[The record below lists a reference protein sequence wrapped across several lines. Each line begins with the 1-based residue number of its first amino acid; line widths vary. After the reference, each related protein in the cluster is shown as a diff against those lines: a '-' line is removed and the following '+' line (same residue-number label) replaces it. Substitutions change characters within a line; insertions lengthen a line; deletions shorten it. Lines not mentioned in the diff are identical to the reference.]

1 MNPYSGM
8 LSKSLEPLSTSM
20 HLSSSIS
27 LPSRYALHLAP
38 VIAIFASFLKIIEKL
53 PAITSIA
60 GASIIFLTSLF
71 AAKKLF
77 ISRAPEEGIPY
88 LLPPTL
94 PLSCM
99 VENMPGNST
108 SATLPLFSSDKPY
121 SITWLYQRW
130 RLSVYIKRLL
140 LQSPYYPPSSWTIYS
155 VESSLF
161 PCQSHGACMNQS
173 SGYLQPLNPYS
184 LVDISQIHK
193 TWRKTEHVACVYC

>member
-1 MNPYSGM
+1 
-8 LSKSLEPLSTSM
+8 
-20 HLSSSIS
+20 
-27 LPSRYALHLAP
+27 
-38 VIAIFASFLKIIEKL
+38 
-53 PAITSIA
+53 
-60 GASIIFLTSLF
+60 
-71 AAKKLF
+71 
-77 ISRAPEEGIPY
+77 
-88 LLPPTL
+88 
-94 PLSCM
+94 M

-193 TWRKTEHVACVYC
+193 TWRNTWHLACVYCLCMYFDTFILVQSLFFCYSSQVRTIFSSI